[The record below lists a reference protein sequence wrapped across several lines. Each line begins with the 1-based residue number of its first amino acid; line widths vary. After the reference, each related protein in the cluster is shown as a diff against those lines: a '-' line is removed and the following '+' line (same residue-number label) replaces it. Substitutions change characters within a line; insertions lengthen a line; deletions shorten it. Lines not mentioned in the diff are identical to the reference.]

1 MDKMHQIIQDL
12 NWRYAVKKYDPTKN
26 ITQKDLQVLKE
37 SVRLSPSSVGLQ
49 AYQILDV
56 VDVKIREKLK
66 EVSFDQSQITDA
78 SHLFVFCN
86 MIDIP
91 VAYVQKLVD
100 TMAQVRNVP
109 IDSLSGYKSFL
120 LQNSQNPDTEKRN
133 LWTSKQTYIALGH
146 LLQTAAQL
154 RIDATPM
161 EGFENEAY
169 NEILGLNELGLNA
182 SVACAL
188 GFRSEE
194 DSYQHKNKVR
204 KPIEDLFIMV

>member
-1 MDKMHQIIQDL
+1 MHQIIKDL

-26 ITQKDLQVLKE
+26 ISKKDLEILKE
-37 SVRLSPSSVGLQ
+37 SIRLAPSSVGLQ
-49 AYQILDV
+49 AYQVLDV
-56 VDVKIREKLK
+56 VDVKTREKLK
-66 EVSFDQSQITDA
+66 EASFNQSQITDA

-91 VAYVQKLVD
+91 TSYIQKLVD

-109 IDSLSGYKSFL
+109 VDSLSGYKDFL
-120 LQNSQNPDTEKRN
+120 LENSQNPDTEKRN

-161 EGFENEAY
+161 EGFENEKY
-169 NEILGLNELGLNA
+169 NKILGLKELGLNA
-182 SVACAL
+182 SVACTL
-188 GFRSEE
+188 GYRSDE